1 MNIPVK
7 EEALEIEDIIDSIKN
22 NTLTEAFGSGTVA
35 VVVPISE
42 LIYKNK
48 NYRINY
54 LIIGPNTQILY
65 KSLTDFQ
72 YGTTPDSHNWMTP
85 VD

>member
-7 EEALEIEDIIDSIKN
+7 EETLEIEDIIDSIKN

-48 NYRINY
+48 NYRVNNFN
-54 LIIGPNTQILY
+54 IGPITQKLY
-65 KSLTDFQ
+65 KSLTNIQ
-72 YGTTPDSHNWMTP
+72 YGTIPDFHNWMTP